1 MLDRDYMSKKEN
13 HKRALEKLFDAYLR
27 TGESENLSEYLLSNS
42 NLPGPRGNLELAEV
56 FTDVVENYFHNNP
69 DKLWNLCLYFSE
81 ISPDEAPVNDPKE
94 FLPFCGAWA
103 IGCIG
108 SVSKSYFDESLIKL
122 KELANDQRWRMR
134 ESVAKGV
141 QKLMVNERKRTLKHL
156 EDWIFNNNWLEMRAV
171 AAGVAEPYLL
181 KDEETAKEALKLHK
195 NIFSRITSIKE
206 RKSEEFK
213 VLRKGLGYTLSV
225 VISAIPKEGFEFSHR
240 LIESGDSDIIWIV
253 KQNMKKKRLI
263 KNFPED
269 VALINKT
276 LK

>member
-1 MLDRDYMSKKEN
+1 MCKKEN
-13 HKRALEKLFDAYLR
+13 HKQDLERLFNEYLE
-27 TGESENLSEYLLSNS
+27 TGESENLSEYLISNS
-42 NLPGPRGNLELAEV
+42 NLPGLRGNLELAEV
-56 FTDVVENYFHNNP
+56 FADLVENYFHNNP
-69 DKLWNLCLYFSE
+69 AKLWNLCLKFSE

-108 SVSKSYFDESLIKL
+108 SVSKTYFDESLIKL

-134 ESVAKGV
+134 ESVAKAI

-156 EDWIFNNNWLEMRAV
+156 EGWINNNNWLEMRAV
-171 AAGVAEPYLL
+171 AAGIAEPYLL
-181 KDEETAKEALKLHK
+181 QDEEMAKDALKLHED
-195 NIFSRITSIKE
+195 IFERIISIKE

-225 VISAIPKEGFEFSHR
+225 VISAIPKEGFEFTHR
-240 LIESGDSDIIWIV
+240 LIESSDPDITWIV
-253 KQNMKKKRLI
+253 KQNMKKNRLI
-263 KNFPED
+263 KNYPED
-269 VALINKT
+269 VSLINKT